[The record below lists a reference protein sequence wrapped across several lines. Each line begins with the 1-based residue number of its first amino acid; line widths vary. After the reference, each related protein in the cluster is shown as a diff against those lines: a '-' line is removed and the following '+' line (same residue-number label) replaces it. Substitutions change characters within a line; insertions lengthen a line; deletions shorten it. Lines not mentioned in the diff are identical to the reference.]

1 MGRGVV
7 FFKNVNPGRLM
18 ALLQTASYPCIY
30 VQNKLNSEINFKK
43 GGGMKFR
50 RDQGMKGESQKRRVS
65 LKGETGNKYDQNT
78 LHAYTRLS
86 KD

>member
-1 MGRGVV
+1 
-7 FFKNVNPGRLM
+7 
-18 ALLQTASYPCIY
+18 
-30 VQNKLNSEINFKK
+30 
-43 GGGMKFR
+43 MKFR